1 MKGRE
6 SGMPDEDH
14 WASFFDADEAI
25 ARLIGSTALLGSCVE
40 FGCGY
45 GTFTIPAAQRTG
57 ERVTALDIDPQM
69 VACVRRKVADLA
81 LTNIA
86 AEVRDF
92 VEQGTGLDDAS
103 QAHAM
108 VYNLLHL
115 EQPVALLREAYRVE
129 RPGGTLSVIHW
140 RTDIATPRGPS
151 LDIRPTPDQ
160 CRAWMGEAGFHAIQ
174 SVDLQG
180 CCPYHFG
187 LVATR

>member
-1 MKGRE
+1 MKSRE
-6 SGMPDEDH
+6 SGMPDEDL
-14 WASFFDADEAI
+14 WASSFDADEAI
-25 ARLIGSTALLGSCVE
+25 ARLIGATALPGPCVE

-45 GTFTIPAAQRTG
+45 GTFTIPAARRAG
-57 ERVTALDIDPQM
+57 DCVTALDIDPQM
-69 VACVRRKVADLA
+69 VECLRRKADVALH
-81 LTNIA
+81 NIR

-92 VEQGTGLDDAS
+92 VEQGT
-103 QAHAM
+103 AM

-115 EQPVALLREAYRVE
+115 ERPVALLREAYRVL

-151 LDIRPTPDQ
+151 LEIRPTPDQ
-160 CRAWMGEAGFHAIQ
+160 CRAWMAAAGFHAIQ
-174 SVDLQG
+174 SVDLQR